1 MLVFPISISKIDKIL
16 FMNFVMT
23 ITFYVLNN
31 LLYPIDVQLK
41 SVISYTKKKRKFTV
55 LKIYYKSSHSSVLH
69 ISFQYFYTYFLW
81 SKNCNVLIKLCT
93 NPKT

>member
-1 MLVFPISISKIDKIL
+1 MLVFPISTSKIDKIL

-41 SVISYTKKKRKFTV
+41 SVISYTKKNENLQF
-55 LKIYYKSSHSSVLH
+55 
-69 ISFQYFYTYFLW
+69 
-81 SKNCNVLIKLCT
+81 
-93 NPKT
+93 